1 MKSNDILAA
10 DKYAVFGNPIK
21 QSKSPTIHH
30 AFAQQTQ
37 QNISYEKIL
46 GQIGGF
52 SASLDAFFTDPK
64 AKGCNVTVPF
74 KQDAA
79 NWVTELSPLAKAAGA
94 ANTIIRLDN
103 GGFRGDTTDGQG
115 LVVDLSD
122 QDYQFS
128 HSRILLIGAG
138 GASRGVVLPL
148 LQQGVKAIDIV
159 NRTSSKAR
167 DMENMFKSEKI
178 TGFGFEELNE
188 ERLQYDLIVNCTSA
202 SLGGDLPQLSDDIL
216 SEATFVYDMVY
227 QSTQTVF
234 IEKALS
240 LGVTKTSDG
249 LGMLVGQAAY
259 SFYLWRNVM
268 PKLAPVLKML
278 RERL

>member
-1 MKSNDILAA
+1 MKNNDTVNAE
-10 DKYAVFGNPIK
+10 KYAVFGNPIK
-21 QSKSPTIHH
+21 QSKSPTIHY

-37 QNISYEKIL
+37 QDMSYEKIL
-46 GQIGGF
+46 GQIGSF
-52 SASLDAFFTDPK
+52 SANLDDFFADDD
-64 AKGCNVTVPF
+64 AMGCNVTVPF

-115 LVVDLSD
+115 LIVDLSD

-128 HSRILLIGAG
+128 DSRILLIGAG

-159 NRTSSKAR
+159 NRTSAKAIE
-167 DMENMFKSEKI
+167 MESMFDSDKL
-178 TGFGFEELNE
+178 TGFGFDELNE
-188 ERLQYDLIVNCTSA
+188 ESPQYDLIVNCTSA
-202 SLGGDLPQLSDDIL
+202 SLSGDLPKLSDDIL
-216 SEATFVYDMVY
+216 CKTQFVYDMVY
-227 QSTQTVF
+227 QASPTVF
-234 IEKALS
+234 IEKART

-278 RERL
+278 RNEL